1 MNELMLRAVD
11 MSLGG
16 GLTTS
21 MIDNKRAVMALRSA
35 TTLESHH
42 AIMDLVKAKR
52 QQHRTWLTI
61 TQRQWQK
68 ERRTVTPRA
77 CEIRKRRWGNR
88 HNDETILRAETES
101 VNTRERYVR
110 CER

>member
-11 MSLGG
+11 LSLGG
-16 GLTTS
+16 GLTTN
-21 MIDNKRAVMALRSA
+21 MVDNKRAVMALRSA
-35 TTLESHH
+35 TTLESHR
-42 AIMDLVKAKR
+42 AIMELVKSKR

-61 TQRQWQK
+61 TQRHWQK
-68 ERRTVTPRA
+68 NRRTVTNRS
-77 CEIRKRRWGNR
+77 CEIRKRRWGNT
-88 HNDETILRAETES
+88 HSDETILRAEKES